1 MGLAALTKDSIIAV
15 SKDQVAC
22 DMGVETAILNVT
34 SGIYYGLNAIGSRV
48 WNLIQEPTSI
58 NDVLEILL
66 KEYDVDPALREHD
79 LFELLQQ
86 FAVKG
91 LLEIKNDQIP

>member
-1 MGLAALTKDSIIAV
+1 MESAVITKNSVVKV
-15 SKDQVAC
+15 SKDQVSC
-22 DMGVETAILNVT
+22 DMGGEAAILSVT

-48 WNLIQEPTSI
+48 WSLIQEPTNV

-66 KEYDVDPALREHD
+66 KEYDVDPALCEHD

-91 LLEIKNDQIP
+91 LLEIKNEQIP